1 MEWLLK
7 LYSIT
12 KFKYIFFSNLYIYLI
27 KKKLRG
33 KSLFV
38 FIIGKNLIL
47 SIRQNLVMKYQRSK
61 MMFSIMF

>member
-1 MEWLLK
+1 MVIEIVFNNK
-7 LYSIT
+7 IQI
-12 KFKYIFFSNLYIYLI
+12 YIFSNLYIYLI

-38 FIIGKNLIL
+38 FIIGKILIL